1 MHTGWSAKKISGKL
15 KSLIHKIEGSKN
27 VDKEV
32 LKELNKLFDD
42 TQRMSDNDKNGYEE
56 HLLGLSAAFEQS
68 ANSIMITDTM
78 GIIEYV
84 NPRFC
89 KVTGFTAEEAIG
101 NTPRI
106 IKYEKSRINY
116 KELWDTITS
125 GKTWT
130 GEFLNKTKSG
140 DLFWELATISPIK
153 DSRGKI
159 INFLAI
165 KEDITIRKEIEKQL
179 KSTKNFYLTMLA
191 DFPVMVWHC
200 DTKGTFQFFNN
211 TFLRFTGKSDSGI
224 DAINYEALIHEEDR
238 RIFSDALNQSLSLK
252 NAFIIE
258 YRIKDRYGNFRWV
271 INHARVFYGHEG
283 NYKGLLG
290 TCTDIHDRIVAET
303 RLLESEDKYRRM
315 FEEAAMGIFRLDRKF
330 RFVDGNKAFASVLG
344 YDDHTRFMM
353 DITNDPV
360 QFFPDFHKER
370 GFIKKIIR
378 SKENYFVLEKQLV
391 NRQKEKIFVVI
402 HLSKIER
409 YEDEGYYLEGFIED
423 ITERKKAEKQ
433 IKQARDDA
441 EKARMA
447 QSEFLSLMSHEI
459 RTPLNTVSSLTDLML
474 DDDLNP
480 DQQENL
486 NTIKISASHLLG
498 LIDDILDFNK
508 IETGNLIFE
517 KTDFDI
523 RSLIGDLIKT
533 LGLKAKEKNIRL
545 LFQIEESVP
554 AVMQSDTLRLRQ
566 ILFNMLSNAIKFTEK
581 GFVSLMVKK
590 RPGSIPGGNKIYFE
604 IKDTGIGIAPDRLDA
619 IFEKF
624 TQAET
629 NTSRKYGGSGLG
641 LTICK
646 RLVELQGGEISA
658 KSKPGEGS
666 VFSFWL
672 PMETGKKKFP
682 APDVSQSKSP
692 HKTLEGLN
700 ILLVEDDKM
709 NQFVGRK
716 VLEKK
721 WKASL
726 TIVSSGEEAL
736 EMIRKKSFDLVLMD
750 LLLPGIDGF
759 EVTRKIRQNEG
770 GDVKNP
776 LIPVIAFTADAF
788 AETRTKAYEAGA
800 DDFVSKPFDYF
811 KLFDKIS
818 RYKS

>member
-1 MHTGWSAKKISGKL
+1 MQSNSIGKNISDRL
-15 KSLIHKIEGSKN
+15 KSIITKVENSKDADQEALMELKRLYHECEG
-27 VDKEV
+27 
-32 LKELNKLFDD
+32 LNNQDE
-42 TQRMSDNDKNGYEE
+42 NGYDE
-56 HLLGLSAAFEQS
+56 HLLRLSAAFEQS
-68 ANSIMITDTM
+68 ASSIIITDTK

-89 KVTGFTAEEAIG
+89 KVTGFTAEEVIG

-140 DLFWELATISPIK
+140 DLFWELATISPIRNSK
-153 DSRGKI
+153 GKI
-159 INFLAI
+159 INYLAI
-165 KEDITIRKEIEKQL
+165 KEDITIRKETEKQL
-179 KSTKNFYLTMLA
+179 EDAKEFYITMLA
-191 DFPVMVWHC
+191 DFPVMVWQC
-200 DTKGTFQFFNN
+200 DTKGNIQFFNN

-224 DAINYEALIHEEDR
+224 NGINYEALIHKDDR
-238 RIFSDALNQSLSLK
+238 QIFSDALHQSLSLQ

-271 INHARVFYGHEG
+271 INHARDFYDHEG

-330 RFVDGNKAFASVLG
+330 RFVEGNKAFASVLG

-370 GFIKKIIR
+370 GFVKKIIR
-378 SKENYFVLEKQLV
+378 SKENYFVFEKQLV

-402 HLSKIER
+402 HLSKIEG
-409 YEDEGYYLEGFIED
+409 YEDEEYYLEGFIED
-423 ITERKKAEKQ
+423 ITERKKTEKQ

-474 DDDLNP
+474 DDNLNP

-517 KTDFDI
+517 KTDLDI

-545 LFQIEESVP
+545 LLQIEDDVP
-554 AVMQSDTLRLRQ
+554 AVLQSDTLRLRQ

-581 GFVSLMVKK
+581 GLVSLKVKK
-590 RPGSIPGGNKIYFE
+590 RPGGTPGENKIYFE
-604 IKDTGIGIAPDRLDA
+604 IQDTGIGIAPDRLDA

-658 KSKPGEGS
+658 RSKPEKGS

-672 PMETGKKKFP
+672 PMKTGKKTFP
-682 APDVSQSKSP
+682 APDVSHNKSS

-726 TIVSSGEEAL
+726 TIVSTGEEAL
-736 EMIRKKSFDLVLMD
+736 EIVRKKSFDLVLMD
-750 LLLPGIDGF
+750 LLLPGISGF
-759 EVTRKIRQNEG
+759 EVTQKIRQNVD
-770 GDVKNP
+770 GDIKNSLVP
-776 LIPVIAFTADAF
+776 IIAFTADAF
-788 AETRTKAYEAGA
+788 AETRSKAYEAGA

-818 RYKS
+818 TYKT